1 MATKASDPADPLI
14 GDRLMGA
21 GLHFLGKQTRRAAT
35 AERMLERYVAPPN
48 RSDVVRFQFDQRV
61 VVQTVAGRGYRFAG
75 AVHDAPRRVRLRRL
89 G

>member
-1 MATKASDPADPLI
+1 
-14 GDRLMGA
+14 MGA
-21 GLHFLGKQTRRAAT
+21 ALHFLGEQTRARGYT
-35 AERMLERYVAPPN
+35 ERMLERYVAPPN

-75 AVHDAPRRVRLRRL
+75 AVRDAPRRVRLRRL